1 MQLDLFSTKN
11 YETVRELLRSIN
23 ILNIYQINVLNNTIL
38 MHHIS
43 TRTAPRIFLSKFKN
57 LLICIQLDFL
67 TLITLSQ
74 LTNLINV
81 SSGFQLEDLISG
93 MNF

>member
-1 MQLDLFSTKN
+1 MHQISTKV
-11 YETVRELLRSIN
+11 YF
-23 ILNIYQINVLNNTIL
+23 YP
-38 MHHIS
+38 IS
-43 TRTAPRIFLSKFKN
+43 KN
-57 LLICIQLDFL
+57 LHICIQLDFL

>member
-1 MQLDLFSTKN
+1 MHQISTKV
-11 YETVRELLRSIN
+11 YF
-23 ILNIYQINVLNNTIL
+23 YP
-38 MHHIS
+38 IS
-43 TRTAPRIFLSKFKN
+43 KN
-57 LLICIQLDFL
+57 LHICIQLDFL

-81 SSGFQLEDLISG
+81 SSGFQLEDLISE

>member
-1 MQLDLFSTKN
+1 
-11 YETVRELLRSIN
+11 
-23 ILNIYQINVLNNTIL
+23 
-38 MHHIS
+38 MHQIS
-43 TRTAPRIFLSKFKN
+43 TQNAPSVFLSKFKN
-57 LLICIQLDFL
+57 LHICIQLDFL